1 MKISTS
7 ILSIENDKIKIDKVI
22 NSTTDCIHLDIMDG
36 KFVSS
41 KTIDDDLIIS
51 YLKKCQKPIDIHFMT
66 YNVKEYVKK
75 YVVLKPSYIIFHYET
90 GENILDI
97 IKYIKSRNIKAGIA
111 INPKTDVNLI
121 KDILPYIDLVLIMS
135 VEPGRGGQEFMLS
148 SINKINE
155 LVELKEKY
163 NFLIEIDG
171 GINDKTIS
179 YLNGVDIAV
188 CGSYITNSDNYNE
201 KIIYLK
207 SQVKI

>member
-51 YLKKCQKPIDIHFMT
+51 YLKGCKKPIDIHFMT

-75 YVVLKPSYIIFHYET
+75 YEVLKPLYMIFHYET

-97 IKYIKSRNIKAGIA
+97 IKYIKSKNIKAGIA

-179 YLNGVDIAV
+179 YISGVDIAV

-207 SQVKI
+207 SQVI

>member
-51 YLKKCQKPIDIHFMT
+51 YLKGCKKPIDIHFMT

-75 YVVLKPSYIIFHYET
+75 YEVLKPLYMIFHYET

-97 IKYIKSRNIKAGIA
+97 IKYIKSKNIKAGIA

-207 SQVKI
+207 SQVI

>member
-22 NSTTDCIHLDIMDG
+22 NSTTDGIHLDIMDG

-75 YVVLKPSYIIFHYET
+75 YEVLKPLYMIFHYET

-97 IKYIKSRNIKAGIA
+97 IKYIKSKNIKAGIA

-155 LVELKEKY
+155 LSQKAIYISDFNQIVSYVKENAKP
-163 NFLIEIDG
+163 
-171 GINDKTIS
+171 NDIVLTLGAGTVTKIGPM
-179 YLNGVDIAV
+179 LCN
-188 CGSYITNSDNYNE
+188 NS
-201 KIIYLK
+201 
-207 SQVKI
+207 

>member
-1 MKISTS
+1 MAYV
-7 ILSIENDKIKIDKVI
+7 LNDKIKIDKVI
-22 NSTTDCIHLDIMDG
+22 NSTTDGIHLDIMDG

-75 YVVLKPSYIIFHYET
+75 YEVLKPLYMIFHYET

-97 IKYIKSRNIKAGIA
+97 IKYIKSKNIKAGIA

-155 LVELKEKY
+155 LSQKAIYISDFNQIVSYVKENAKP
-163 NFLIEIDG
+163 
-171 GINDKTIS
+171 NDIVLTLGAGTVTKIGPM
-179 YLNGVDIAV
+179 LCN
-188 CGSYITNSDNYNE
+188 NS
-201 KIIYLK
+201 
-207 SQVKI
+207 

>member
-7 ILSIENDKIKIDKVI
+7 ILNIENDKIKIDKVI
-22 NSTTDCIHLDIMDG
+22 NSTTDGIHLDIMDG
-36 KFVSS
+36 KFVSF

-75 YVVLKPSYIIFHYET
+75 YEVLKPSYMIFHYEN

-97 IKYIKSRNIKAGIA
+97 IKYIKSKNIKAGIA

-188 CGSYITNSDNYNE
+188 CGSYITNSDDYNE